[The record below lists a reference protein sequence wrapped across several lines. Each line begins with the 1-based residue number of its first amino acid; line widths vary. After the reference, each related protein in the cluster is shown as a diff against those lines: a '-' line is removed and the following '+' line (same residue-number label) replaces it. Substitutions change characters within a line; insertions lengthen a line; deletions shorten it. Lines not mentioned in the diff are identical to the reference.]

1 VFQKTLILGQLTE
14 NTTNTTLFLLGLQSL
29 GEGVVFPFTI

>member
-1 VFQKTLILGQLTE
+1 MFQKTLLLGQLTG
-14 NTTNTTLFLLGLQSL
+14 NTMNTISLFLGLQGL